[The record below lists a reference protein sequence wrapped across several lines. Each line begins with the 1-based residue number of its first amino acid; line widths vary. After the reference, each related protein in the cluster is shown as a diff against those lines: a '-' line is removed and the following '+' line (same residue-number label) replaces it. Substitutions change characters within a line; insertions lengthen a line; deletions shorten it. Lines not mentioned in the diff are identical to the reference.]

1 MISSMTGFG
10 EATGEV
16 EGIVYTL
23 EIRTVNNR
31 YLKLYLRLPEMASFC
46 QETIEKLLR
55 KNIRRGSINY
65 SLFMKNVSGRPLFD
79 VDQNVINDYIIKLKS
94 IAEANNLQCKID
106 LAQLLTLPSVIQPAA
121 PDDSQAETIK
131 QAVLSLTAQ
140 AIEKLKEM
148 RVCEG
153 ESIAADLIADCD
165 VTKEKLRMIG
175 DRCPVVIQE
184 YHDKL
189 QKRAQQLIAEAQLNI
204 DEQVLIR
211 EIAVFAE
218 RSDITEELN
227 RLDSHIN
234 QFRQLCESDQN
245 AGRKLDFI
253 SQEMLREANTIAS
266 KASDTQISQWV
277 IDIKCAVDRIKEQ
290 VQNIE

>member
-1 MISSMTGFG
+1 MTGFG

-16 EGIVYTL
+16 DGIVYTV

-31 YLKLYLRLPEMASFC
+31 YFKPYLRLPDMAAFC

-55 KNIRRGSINY
+55 ENIRRGSINY
-65 SLFMKNVSGRPLFD
+65 SLFMKNISGRPLFD
-79 VDQNVINDYIIKLKS
+79 VDQNAINDYILKLKS

-106 LAQLLTLPSVIQPAA
+106 LAQLLALPSVIQPAT

-131 QAVLSLTAQ
+131 QAVLTLTAQ

-153 ESIAADLIADCD
+153 ESIAAGLVADCD
-165 VTKEKLRMIG
+165 VIKEKLRMIG
-175 DRCPVVIQE
+175 DRCPLVLQE
-184 YHDKL
+184 YHDRL
-189 QKRAQQLIAEAQLNI
+189 QKRAQQLTAEAQLNI

-211 EIAVFAE
+211 EIAIFAE

-234 QFRQLCESDQN
+234 QFRQLCESDEN

>member
-1 MISSMTGFG
+1 MTGFG
-10 EATGEV
+10 EAAAEV
-16 EGIVYTL
+16 DGIVYTL

-65 SLFMKNVSGRPLFD
+65 SLFMKNVSGRSLFD
-79 VDQNVINDYIIKLKS
+79 VDQNAINDYIVKLKS

-106 LAQLLTLPSVIQPAA
+106 LAQLLTLPAVIQPAA

-131 QAVLSLTAQ
+131 QAVLTLTAQ

-165 VTKEKLRMIG
+165 VIKEKLSTIG
-175 DRCPVVIQE
+175 DRCPLVIQE

-234 QFRQLCESDQN
+234 QLRQLCESDQN

>member
-1 MISSMTGFG
+1 MTGFG
-10 EATGEV
+10 EAAGEV
-16 EGIVYTL
+16 DGIVYTL
-23 EIRTVNNR
+23 EIKAVNNR

-79 VDQNVINDYIIKLKS
+79 VDQNVINDYIVKLKS

-106 LAQLLTLPSVIQPAA
+106 LAQLLTLPAVIQPAA

-131 QAVLSLTAQ
+131 QAVLELTAQ

-165 VTKEKLRMIG
+165 VIKEKLRMIG

-189 QKRAQQLIAEAQLNI
+189 QKRAQQLTAEAQLNI

-218 RSDITEELN
+218 RSDITEEVN

-234 QFRQLCESDQN
+234 QLRQLCESDQN

>member
-1 MISSMTGFG
+1 MTGFG
-10 EATGEV
+10 EAAGEV
-16 EGIVYTL
+16 DGIVYTL
-23 EIRTVNNR
+23 EIRAVNNR

-79 VDQNVINDYIIKLKS
+79 VDQNAINDYIVKLKS
-94 IAEANNLQCKID
+94 IAEANNLKCKID
-106 LAQLLTLPSVIQPAA
+106 LAQLLTLPAVIQPAA

-140 AIEKLKEM
+140 AVEKLKQM

-153 ESIAADLIADCD
+153 ESIAADLITDCD
-165 VTKEKLRMIG
+165 VIKEKLSMIG
-175 DRCPVVIQE
+175 DRCPLVIQE

-189 QKRAQQLIAEAQLNI
+189 QKRAQQLTAEAQLNI

-218 RSDITEELN
+218 RSDITEEVN

-234 QFRQLCESDQN
+234 QLRQLCESDQN